1 MGMPTQTGKTVL
13 IVADEAEAR
22 GRLMRLL
29 RAENDT
35 AIEAVNGTE
44 ALSYLQCRP
53 RPDLIV
59 LDFLVPAVDGWLFL
73 RALRR
78 AIPGF
83 AAPIVIITTDV
94 NTDRGWALS
103 HGCAEVVKK
112 PLAPQELLETV
123 GRLTQRRAGP

>member
-13 IVADEAEAR
+13 IVADEAEGR
-22 GRLMRLL
+22 GRLTLL
-29 RAENDT
+29 FRAANDT
-35 AIEAVNGTE
+35 VVEAGNGTE

-59 LDFLVPAVDGWLFL
+59 LDFRAPAVDGWLFL

-83 AAPIVIITTDV
+83 AAPILITTADV
-94 NTDRGWALS
+94 NADRAWALS

-123 GRLTQRRAGP
+123 ARLTRRRPGP